1 MGVMLYGLT
10 SVVRYYGGVLAAID
24 CPLRDANGAL
34 SFNGAALPSAAI
46 RLTENAFGVFHF
58 DGTLDPA
65 LKIQLLERF
74 RRPLSQINFE
84 GVTSV
89 FDVASRCAGQLSQFV
104 PQNELATIPPVGII
118 VAGVSTSPAR
128 KVEVIGL
135 HTHKRTDPNRPFSE
149 LRHFLGNCYGGNSQI
164 AQFLDAKIFS
174 GFSSRE
180 QALRMVYLIYQ
191 VSQLGLRMQELI
203 GPEVEVVEVANG
215 VTFRNVPQDA
225 LETARK
231 AATVVHQ
238 KLMLSCRRLSGTL
251 L

>member
-1 MGVMLYGLT
+1 MLYGLT
-10 SVVRYYGGVLAAID
+10 SVVRYHGGVLGAID
-24 CPLRDANGAL
+24 CPLRDPNGAL

-46 RLTENAFGVFHF
+46 QLTENAFGIFHF
-58 DGTLDPA
+58 DVPFDPA
-65 LKIQLLERF
+65 LKIKLLERF
-74 RRPLSQINFE
+74 GRPLSQINFE

-89 FDVASRCAGQLSQFV
+89 FDVASRCSGQLSQRL

-128 KVEVIGL
+128 RVEVIGL
-135 HTHKRTDPNRPFSE
+135 HTHRRTDPNRPFSQ
-149 LRHFLGNCYGGNSQI
+149 LTPFLGNCYGGNAQI
-164 AQFLDAKIFS
+164 AQFLDAKVFS
-174 GFSSRE
+174 GFFSRE

-191 VSQLGLRMQELI
+191 VSQRSFQMQQWI
-203 GPEVEVVEVANG
+203 GPGVEVVEVANG
-215 VTFRNVPQDA
+215 VAFRNVPQDE
-225 LETARK
+225 LETTRK

>member
-1 MGVMLYGLT
+1 MLYGLT
-10 SVVRYYGGVLAAID
+10 SIVRYHGGVLGATD

-46 RLTENAFGVFHF
+46 RLTENAFGMFHF
-58 DGTLDPA
+58 DGPFDPT

-74 RRPLSQINFE
+74 KRPLSQINFE
-84 GVTSV
+84 AVTSV
-89 FDVASRCAGQLSQFV
+89 FDVASRCAGQLSQLV
-104 PQNELATIPPVGII
+104 PQNELATIPPLGII

-128 KVEVIGL
+128 RVEVIGL
-135 HTHKRTDPNRPFSE
+135 HTHRRADPNRPFSE
-149 LRHFLGNCYGGNSQI
+149 LTTFLANCYGGNSQI
-164 AQFLDAKIFS
+164 AQFLDAKIFL
-174 GFSSRE
+174 GFPSRE

-191 VSQLGLRMQELI
+191 VSERSLQMQQLI
-203 GPEVEVVEVANG
+203 GPGIEVVEVANG
-215 VTFRNVPQDA
+215 VAFRNVPQED

-231 AATVVHQ
+231 AATAVYQ